1 MDWLRKVPIGQYVTG
16 KRSWIRK
23 IDPRLRMAW
32 MLLFLISPVLAGPTW
47 RISLVLTLVFITFS
61 SRLPIRIWWRSLL
74 LVIAL
79 SIVVGFFAMLLPTN
93 ELPLSFDYRDP
104 NEIISSEVN
113 DLSWYLYDSG
123 TINWGRFQLGPLLID
138 RRTAEL
144 GINASSLVFTV
155 IHSVNI
161 VLITT
166 SPEDLIW
173 ALRWF
178 ISPLGFLGLPVERIC
193 FQLLL
198 SLRFLPLVQEELQN
212 LLRSLSTRAVNLR
225 KLGFKSTIS
234 LFLALGEKLLSN
246 ILLRAE
252 QGADALSARGGHW
265 LPVDDLRVQ
274 KTVTKRA
281 LWLNI
286 ISASLLVFALCLRG
300 KYGAL

>member
-1 MDWLRKVPIGQYVTG
+1 MDWLRKIPIGQYVTG

-23 IDPRLRMAW
+23 IDPRLKMAW
-32 MLLFLISPVLAGPTW
+32 MLLFLLSPVLAGPVW
-47 RISLVLTLVFITFS
+47 RISLVFTLFFVTFL
-61 SRLPIRIWWRSLL
+61 SRLPIRIWWRSFL

-79 SIVVGFFAMLLPTN
+79 SIIVGFFAMFLPTN
-93 ELPLSFDYRDP
+93 ELPLSFDYRYP
-104 NEIISSEVN
+104 NEIVSSEMN
-113 DLSWYLYDSG
+113 EISWYLYNSG
-123 TINWGRFQLGPLLID
+123 TINLGGLQLGPFLID
-138 RRTAEL
+138 RRTAVL
-144 GINASSLVFTV
+144 GLNASSLVFTV

-161 VLITT
+161 ILITT

-178 ISPLGFLGLPVERIC
+178 ISPLGFLGLPIERIC

-225 KLGFKSTIS
+225 KLGFKASIG
-234 LFLALGEKLLSN
+234 LLLAIGEKLLSN

-252 QGADALSARGGHW
+252 QGADALYVRGGNW
-265 LPVDDLRVQ
+265 IPVDDLRT
-274 KTVTKRA
+274 KKKITKRVF
-281 LWLNI
+281 WLNI
-286 ISASLLVFALCLRG
+286 ISTSLLAFALCLRG